1 LDLYLDTAD
10 TEEDTQKQ
18 KENQFVLLPEAELQ
32 GSRLF
37 TGKRKINHL
46 TLTRGCTWLSRC
58 FLPFS
63 RGFPDDHIFA
73 LSAKGNDVRK
83 RSVKGKIGPERH
95 SLAGHE

>member
-18 KENQFVLLPEAELQ
+18 KENQFVLLPKAEQQ
-32 GSRLF
+32 GLRLF

-63 RGFPDDHIFA
+63 RVFPDDHISA

-83 RSVKGKIGPERH
+83 EKCEGQDRP
-95 SLAGHE
+95 